1 MKSDRLSLS
10 SALLLS
16 IVIFGICFR
25 VYNVGYRPFW
35 LDELYSV
42 SYANLA
48 IESLFKVLHTNI
60 QMPLYFMLLHAW
72 IWIFGDSDV
81 AVRSLSILFGLLGIL
96 GFFFLL
102 RRGLRWP
109 LNSCLM
115 GVALLAVNPF
125 HVYYSIEARTYSLM
139 FALST
144 LYLTALVLM
153 HAEGDKKYYLAY
165 AFLQVLLLYTH
176 PIALIYC
183 FCINA
188 TYVFLLF
195 FVRELS
201 WSKIRNLLV
210 ASLVTV
216 VIIAPGATILMRQ
229 AHLIHKSF
237 WAQLP
242 SPIGALKIWLSI
254 TLFWSPELV
263 EFLSS
268 NFTFIRPLIWTCIF
282 IPFLLLMARG
292 VIYVIRRKNL
302 LELLIVLSLFV
313 YPASVYLFS
322 LLFKPIFMNKIL
334 ISSLIGLL
342 VLIVIP
348 EKKHFAKTK
357 PSNLLLLSLFLLI
370 SISLSFAVTSID
382 NNADWRKIA
391 AAIAQRAEPEDLVL
405 VYKSYGASLLKR
417 YYKGNLEFKGVTH
430 DFEEEMKQR
439 ELHNYNGSTYYSR
452 PFFSQD
458 VLDRLHQL
466 IDGRKR
472 FFVVFSPISNNEV
485 VIIRDFML
493 SNYIANEIIVVKQS
507 QILLLSS
514 KP

>member
-1 MKSDRLSLS
+1 
-10 SALLLS
+10 
-16 IVIFGICFR
+16 
-25 VYNVGYRPFW
+25 
-35 LDELYSV
+35 
-42 SYANLA
+42 
-48 IESLFKVLHTNI
+48 
-60 QMPLYFMLLHAW
+60 
-72 IWIFGDSDV
+72 
-81 AVRSLSILFGLLGIL
+81 
-96 GFFFLL
+96 
-102 RRGLRWP
+102 
-109 LNSCLM
+109 M

-153 HAEGDKKYYLAY
+153 HAESDKKYYLAY
-165 AFLQVLLLYTH
+165 AFLQALILYTH

-195 FVRELS
+195 LLRELS
-201 WSKIRNLLV
+201 WPKIRNLLV
-210 ASLVTV
+210 ASLVTA
-216 VIIAPGATILMRQ
+216 VIFAPWVTVLIRQ
-229 AHLIHKSF
+229 AHLVRESF

-254 TLFWSPELV
+254 TFFWSPELV

-268 NFTFIRPLIWTCIF
+268 NSTYIRSLIWICII
-282 IPFLLLMARG
+282 IPVLLLMVRG
-292 VIYVIRRKNL
+292 GIYVIRRKNL
-302 LELLIVLSLFV
+302 VELLIILSLFV
-313 YPASVYLFS
+313 YPATVYLVS

-348 EKKHFAKTK
+348 EEKHFSETKT
-357 PSNLLLLSLFLLI
+357 SNPLLLSLFLLI
-370 SISLSFAVTSID
+370 STSLSFAVTSID

-391 AAIAQRAEPEDLVL
+391 AAISQRARPEDLVL
-405 VYKSYGASLLKR
+405 VYKSHGASLLKR

-430 DFEEEMKQR
+430 DFEEEIKQR
-439 ELHNYNGSTYYSR
+439 KLQNYYGSTYYR

-458 VLDRLHQL
+458 VIERLDQL

-472 FFVVFSPISNNEV
+472 FFMVFSPISNNEV
-485 VIIRDFML
+485 IKARDFML
-493 SNYIANEIIVVKQS
+493 SSHIVNEMIMAKQS
-507 QILLLSS
+507 QILILSFS
-514 KP
+514 PQQNPCRCYIRPK